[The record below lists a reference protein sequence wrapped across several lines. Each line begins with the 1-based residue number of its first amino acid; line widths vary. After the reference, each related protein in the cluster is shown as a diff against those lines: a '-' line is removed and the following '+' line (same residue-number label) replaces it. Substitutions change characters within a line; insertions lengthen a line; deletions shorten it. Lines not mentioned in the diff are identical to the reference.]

1 MMTMGACHR
10 RILMEAN
17 VHKQMLTGYQ
27 PQNILMVSVEKQGQS
42 I

>member
-10 RILMEAN
+10 RMLMETN
-17 VHKQMLTGYQ
+17 VHKQILTSYQ
-27 PQNILMVSVEKQGQS
+27 QPNGLMVSVEYQGQS